1 MVGSSGSGKT
11 TVAAELAHTLGCP
24 HVELDAIFHQPG
36 WTPLETEAFRRAV
49 RGAVSPPAWVVDGN
63 YSAVRDLVWARADTV
78 VFLDYPLHVVL
89 TRLVPRTVMRT
100 VRRTELWN
108 GNREPM
114 SNLWSI
120 RPERSI
126 IAWSITRHSPLRRRY
141 VEAMV
146 DPQWS
151 HLAFVR
157 LCSPSEVARFLA
169 SVPPAAAA
177 EGATR

>member
-11 TVAAELAHTLGCP
+11 TVAAELAHTLGVP
-24 HVELDAIFHQPG
+24 T
-36 WTPLETEAFRRAV
+36 WSSTPSSISPDGPRSRPRHSVAPV

-63 YSAVRDLVWARADTV
+63 YSAVRDLVRARADTV